1 MKNQNQTQPTLIQND
16 KLISKLEEPPPTYFR
31 WNDNKDELGM
41 EDEWEP
47 ENFKNENEKYSKYI
61 EPLS

>member
-1 MKNQNQTQPTLIQND
+1 MKNQIQPTSTQND
-16 KLISKLEEPPPTYFR
+16 KLTSKLEEPPPAYFR

-41 EDEWEP
+41 EDEWEF
-47 ENFKNENEKYSKYI
+47 ENFKNENEEYSERT